1 MFECRLNEFVVEI
14 LQQYNA
20 ALGLNNPPPT
30 AQLLNAMASFVKQ
43 NTIKSLKLSFDG
55 GNSSLT
61 ARAEFNDNKFS
72 ESTVDLS
79 SLKYDLDVY
88 DLAEKLEGSDT
99 IVVDINE
106 DGDKVEIH
114 LDSDVV
120 AKIDR
125 ALLLPVFT
133 PTEFELVGVNEQ
145 KEQVRVKLGE
155 GVEYDA
161 ETQTIKATASGGT
174 KLYRHLIKDISQVGS
189 PSFVYDTIEVI
200 STSNVPI
207 TDDQTFQNIFNNYC
221 VSATIP
227 YYGTIFSLFSY
238 FLNQVAITYSDRG
251 QGNEVY
257 SAILNVENIVDTVT
271 EM

>member
-55 GNSSLT
+55 GNSSLI

-125 ALLLPVFT
+125 ALLMPVSA
-133 PTEFELVGVNEQ
+133 PTEFELVGINEQ

-161 ETQTIKATASGGT
+161 ETQTIKANGSGGT
-174 KLYRHLIKDISQVGS
+174 KLYRHMVG
-189 PSFVYDTIEVI
+189 YGTMEII
-200 STSNVPI
+200 STRKEKYTVSE
-207 TDDQTFQNIFNNYC
+207 FENIFDTGSKASYGILSIYIDNGYFLVVGADLNAND
-221 VSATIP
+221 SARAYYVTNSQISSQIV
-227 YYGTIFSLFSY
+227 YYGQDTLD
-238 FLNQVAITYSDRG
+238 LNYSVIELG
-251 QGNEVY
+251 
-257 SAILNVENIVDTVT
+257 
-271 EM
+271 

>member
-1 MFECRLNEFVVEI
+1 MFECRLNEFLVEI

-55 GNSSLT
+55 DNSSLI

-79 SLKYDLDVY
+79 SLK
-88 DLAEKLEGSDT
+88 
-99 IVVDINE
+99 I
-106 DGDKVEIH
+106 DG
-114 LDSDVV
+114 
-120 AKIDR
+120 
-125 ALLLPVFT
+125 ALLLPVST

-174 KLYRHLIKDISQVGS
+174 KLYRHIIKGFS
-189 PSFVYDTIEVI
+189 PVDYPNFTRPTIEVI
-200 STSNVPI
+200 SPSNVPI
-207 TDDQTFQNIFNNYC
+207 TDAGTFKDIVNEHC
-221 VSATIP
+221 VSAKIP
-227 YYGTIFSLFSY
+227 YYGTILA
-238 FLNQVAITYSDRG
+238 LIGGRPHQVVITYSDSV
-251 QGNEVY
+251 QGNEIYTTV
-257 SAILNVENIVDTVT
+257 LNVENIKDIVT

>member
-55 GNSSLT
+55 GNSSLI

-79 SLKYDLDVY
+79 SLKYELDVF
-88 DLAEKLEGSDT
+88 DLAEKLEGSES
-99 IVVDINE
+99 IIVDIDETNS
-106 DGDKVEIH
+106 KVEIH
-114 LDSDVV
+114 LDAELVS
-120 AKIDR
+120 KIDR
-125 ALLLPVFT
+125 ALLMPLT
-133 PTEFELVGVNEQ
+133 RPTEFELVGINDDG
-145 KEQVRVKLGE
+145 EQVRVKLGE
-155 GVEYDA
+155 GVEYDDL
-161 ETQTIKATASGGT
+161 TQTIVASGGGGT
-174 KLYRHLIKDISQVGS
+174 KLYRHLIKGISQVGS

-207 TDDQTFQNIFNNYC
+207 TDDQTFQNIFNGYGVN
-221 VSATIP
+221 ATIP

-257 SAILNVENIVDTVT
+257 SAILDVENIVDTVT